1 MALSG
6 VMPFCFWGMN
16 RFGLER
22 RPRASSWKLRTRKV
36 RVRVGEQ
43 LRAIWRQSI
52 RHGGQARHSG
62 QDGVDR
68 RNNGPAGGGRLEAA
82 AEAERKTLAVPAIL
96 SPVHFPGR
104 HLPKPTPMNLR
115 RFAETPVVRRAIN
128 VIKDRIA
135 AMDWQLRVR
144 RGAQPGDAVEVERRL
159 AALRRTLEE
168 PNPADSFRT
177 LIEQVIEDAL
187 TGGFGAIEMEP
198 TGDEERPAMLWPVD
212 GASIRINARWDG
224 REDTPRYAQALPG
237 QLESG
242 AVELCDNQLIYVRMN
257 PRSFTPFGLGPLEVA
272 FETVNQFL
280 SAHRFAGKLAA
291 NSVAQYA
298 LWLNEATP
306 AQHDRLIRWWQDE
319 IEGTGRVPLIS
330 TEQKPEVL
338 RFAQGTDA
346 DLRLAWQEFLIRMV
360 ANAFGLPPLLL
371 GLEGDV
377 NRSTAAE
384 LADEAFR
391 GAIQPLAQLLAG
403 HITRDLMAKCIGWR
417 EFEFV
422 FNDLNARDEA
432 TELAVQVQ
440 LLQAG
445 VLTVNEVRA
454 MRGLGPLVQGEAAQL
469 AGEAACFGGEQA
481 S

>member
-1 MALSG
+1 M
-6 VMPFCFWGMN
+6 
-16 RFGLER
+16 
-22 RPRASSWKLRTRKV
+22 
-36 RVRVGEQ
+36 
-43 LRAIWRQSI
+43 WRQAT
-52 RHGGQARHSG
+52 HGTQARRG
-62 QDGVDR
+62 RQAG
-68 RNNGPAGGGRLEAA
+68 NGAQARTVELE
-82 AEAERKTLAVPAIL
+82 AEAEAGRRTLALPAIL
-96 SPVHFPGR
+96 SPVQFPGK
-104 HLPKPTPMNLR
+104 HLPKPTPANLR

-135 AMDWQLRVR
+135 AMDWQIRVR
-144 RGAQPGDAVEVERRL
+144 RGVRPDEVAFAGRKLR
-159 AALRRTLEE
+159 ALRRTLEE
-168 PNPADSFRT
+168 PNAVDSFRT
-177 LIEQVIEDAL
+177 LVEQAIEDAL

-198 TGDEERPAMLWPVD
+198 TRDTDRPAMLWPVD

-224 REDTPRYAQALPG
+224 QVDTPRYAQALPG
-237 QLESG
+237 QLESN
-242 AVELCDNQLIYVRMN
+242 AVDLRDDQLMYIRMN

-291 NSVAQYA
+291 NAVAQYA

-306 AQHDRLIRWWQDE
+306 TQHDRLIRWWQDE

-346 DLRLAWQEFLIRMV
+346 GLPLAWQEFLIRMV

-371 GLEGDV
+371 GLESDV

-384 LADEAFR
+384 MTDEAFR
-391 GAIQPLAQLLAG
+391 GAISPLAMLLAG
-403 HITRDLMAKCIGWR
+403 HITRDLFAKCIGWR

-422 FNDLNARDEA
+422 FNELNARDEQ

-445 VLTVNEVRA
+445 VLTINEVRA
-454 MRGLGPLVQGEAAQL
+454 MRGLSPIAS
-469 AGEAACFGGEQA
+469 EQ
-481 S
+481 